1 MRITEKGQ
9 VTIPKHIRDRLGV
22 GPGSEVEFV
31 AEDGRVRLEK
41 ARPEALAEQRAKRM
55 RQWIVRVRGSA
66 TAGLSTVEIMKM
78 TRNDDAGS
86 D

>member
-1 MRITEKGQ
+1 MRVTEKGQ
-9 VTIPKHIRDRLGV
+9 VTIPKHIRDRLGI

-31 AEDGRVRLEK
+31 AEDGRVRLVK
-41 ARPEALAEQRAKRM
+41 ASSEALAEQRAKRM
-55 RQWIVRVRGSA
+55 QQWIGRVKGSA
-66 TAGLSTVEIMKM
+66 TAGLSTVEIMNM